1 MSALSKILTKSITK
15 VIKNLTKFEVAIDG
29 MIDKFKDSCPS
40 KAELLAIVK
49 QKNQIQSALE
59 NVIGAF
65 NTVEATAQTTQTIVS
80 TVSGAVKIIKSIPV
94 PTSFPPGAGI
104 PINVITLLADS
115 LDTLGD
121 LLKGAKGAL
130 KVVPSAGKTIT
141 EAASVVLTKL
151 QQLDIVLN
159 KCIEELAEGM
169 TQSEKNDLINEIG
182 NVAAEAGVSVN
193 IGANVANEEE
203 LLSRLNPNSIDPF
216 LYQRQPTIFVIAK
229 DENNDG
235 IADETGQALVKGEG
249 GGASGYYAGSDWKLT
264 IEYDPDNT
272 LGFPR
277 RRIRCVNINEDSQN
291 IFKGITLWNAGGQVW
306 NREDKG
312 YSYST
317 SVKVLIDEAK
327 FKIDS
332 LNVGYWNS
340 QLIQRNIEEYVEE
353 NRGAQDDG
361 GGDDQPPTTTTT
373 TTTNNPPPQPIEL
386 SLTPQQSLEDLEIK
400 LPVVT
405 LGNPQSNN
413 YFDASRQVGIT
424 VLVPSSSLKF
434 EIDTGGNTIY
444 SEFYQ
449 GDFNQGEFGSYI
461 HGEVELR
468 VDTNYGSPDNE
479 VIYINADRELKQRT
493 IYYPSIGNYTLK
505 YSVESQNEIQ
515 FNQGGVI
522 KLDTTI

>member
-1 MSALSKILTKSITK
+1 MSALSKILTKSITT
-15 VIKNLTKFEVAIDG
+15 VIKNLTKFEVAIDA
-29 MIDKFKDSCPS
+29 MIDKFKDSCPP

-49 QKNQIQSALE
+49 QKNQIQGALE

-65 NTVEATAQTTQTIVS
+65 NTVEATAQTTQTIVD
-80 TVSGAVKIIKSIPV
+80 TVSGAVKVIKTLPFPV
-94 PTSFPPGAGI
+94 AVPPGAGI
-104 PINVITLLADS
+104 PVNVITLLADS

-141 EAASVVLTKL
+141 EAASIVLTKL
-151 QQLDIVLN
+151 QQLDTVLN
-159 KCIEELAEGM
+159 VCIEELAEGM

-182 NVAAEAGVSVN
+182 NVAAEAGTSVN
-193 IGANVANEEE
+193 IGANIANEEE
-203 LLSRLNPNSIDPF
+203 LLSRLNPNSRDPF
-216 LYQRQPTIFVIAK
+216 LYQRQPTIFIVPL
-229 DENNDG
+229 DVNNDG
-235 IADETGQALVKGEG
+235 IGDETGQTLVKGENG
-249 GGASGYYAGSDWKLT
+249 KDGYYAGLDWKLT

-317 SVKVLIDEAK
+317 SVQVLVDEAK

-332 LNVGYWNS
+332 LNAGYWNS
-340 QLIQRNIEEYVEE
+340 QLILRNMEEAIED
-353 NRGAQDDG
+353 NRGPQG
-361 GGDDQPPTTTTT
+361 SGEGTNTTTTT
-373 TTTNNPPPQPIEL
+373 TTTTGGTSNPPPAPIEL

-413 YFDASRQVGIT
+413 YYDASRQVGIT
-424 VLVPSSSLKF
+424 VSVPSSSLKF
-434 EIDTGGNTIY
+434 EIDTGGNQIY

-449 GDFNQGEFGSYI
+449 GDFNMGEFGSYI

-468 VDTNYGSPDNE
+468 VDTNFGSPDNE

-515 FNQGGVI
+515 FNQGGII

>member
-1 MSALSKILTKSITK
+1 M
-15 VIKNLTKFEVAIDG
+15 
-29 MIDKFKDSCPS
+29 P
-40 KAELLAIVK
+40 
-49 QKNQIQSALE
+49 
-59 NVIGAF
+59 
-65 NTVEATAQTTQTIVS
+65 
-80 TVSGAVKIIKSIPV
+80 
-94 PTSFPPGAGI
+94 
-104 PINVITLLADS
+104 
-115 LDTLGD
+115 
-121 LLKGAKGAL
+121 
-130 KVVPSAGKTIT
+130 
-141 EAASVVLTKL
+141 
-151 QQLDIVLN
+151 
-159 KCIEELAEGM
+159 
-169 TQSEKNDLINEIG
+169 
-182 NVAAEAGVSVN
+182 
-193 IGANVANEEE
+193 
-203 LLSRLNPNSIDPF
+203 
-216 LYQRQPTIFVIAK
+216 
-229 DENNDG
+229 
-235 IADETGQALVKGEG
+235 
-249 GGASGYYAGSDWKLT
+249 
-264 IEYDPDNT
+264 
-272 LGFPR
+272 
-277 RRIRCVNINEDSQN
+277 
-291 IFKGITLWNAGGQVW
+291 GGQVW

-361 GGDDQPPTTTTT
+361 GEDDTNTTTTTTTT

-493 IYYPSIGNYTLK
+493 IHYPSIGNYTLK